1 MKTQVK
7 TSRVVTEY
15 TISAHKKNKT
25 KQKKACGKIQAK
37 WLHTWL
43 PKGAYDGLSFLP
55 VKYC

>member
-7 TSRVVTEY
+7 TSMVVTEY
-15 TISAHKKNKT
+15 TISAHKKKT
-25 KQKKACGKIQAK
+25 TCGKIQAK

-55 VKYC
+55 VKDC